1 MYPTTCRSALGATS
15 PCVSFRDSRIAK
27 EVQWPFR
34 FLYLRCSLGIE
45 ADNSL
50 LADCIKVAEESI
62 ERRLWKL
69 PKLQETEEER
79 ELAERV
85 LANLAVLRQER
96 LRPPARRA

>member
-1 MYPTTCRSALGATS
+1 MAFSVPIPSM
-15 PCVSFRDSRIAK
+15 FRW
-27 EVQWPFR
+27 EVA
-34 FLYLRCSLGIE
+34 YLNAVLE

-50 LADCIKVAEESI
+50 LADHIKVAEESI

>member
-1 MYPTTCRSALGATS
+1 MPFLRQTIPSLPT
-15 PCVSFRDSRIAK
+15 I
-27 EVQWPFR
+27 
-34 FLYLRCSLGIE
+34 
-45 ADNSL
+45 
-50 LADCIKVAEESI
+50 IKVAEESI
-62 ERRLWKL
+62 ERRSWKL

>member
-1 MYPTTCRSALGATS
+1 MAFSVPIPSM
-15 PCVSFRDSRIAK
+15 FRW
-27 EVQWPFR
+27 EVA
-34 FLYLRCSLGIE
+34 YLNAVLE

-50 LADCIKVAEESI
+50 LADHIKVAEESI

-96 LRPPARRA
+96 LRPPARRALFSRLPE